1 VNHQGTDFYK
11 PIYIALGTNL
21 GERTANLGNA
31 IRFLAP
37 QVDVIAESP
46 IYQTSPWG
54 YEDQPDFLNQV
65 LSVQTHLAPVDLLE
79 YLQEIEVRIGR
90 QPTFRYGPRIIDLDI
105 LFFADIIF
113 NVPGLQIPHP
123 RLHERAFVLVPL
135 FDLDPEFRHPVMKS
149 TIRELLLNLDV
160 SNITRFETA

>member
-1 VNHQGTDFYK
+1 MNYQGTDLYK

-21 GERTANLGNA
+21 GDRTENVGKA
-31 IRFLAP
+31 IRLLAP

-65 LSVQTHLAPVDLLE
+65 LSVQTHLNPVDLLE
-79 YLQEIEVRIGR
+79 YLQGIEVRIGR
-90 QPTFRYGPRIIDLDI
+90 QPTFRYGPRVIDLDI
-105 LFFADIIF
+105 LFFADII
-113 NVPGLQIPHP
+113 VDMPGLQIPHP

-135 FDLDPEFRHPVMKS
+135 FDLNPDFRHPVMKA
-149 TIRELLLNLDV
+149 TIRELLLNLEK
-160 SNITRFETA
+160 SEITRFETA